1 MGRDRAASDI
11 MRAVAKKA
19 KPERPPAPL
28 LLLLLLAG
36 FLVLAAIPDDRASV
50 RVAGM
55 SVLWWYGGLVAPVLA
70 VVIATLG
77 ARTPRDKPGRP
88 PDLRPPPR

>member
-1 MGRDRAASDI
+1 

-19 KPERPPAPL
+19 KPERAPAPL

-36 FLVLAAIPDDRASV
+36 FLVLVGIPDDRASV

-70 VVIATLG
+70 VVIAALA
-77 ARTPRDKPGRP
+77 ARAPRGPSGRP
-88 PDLRPPPR
+88 PDLPPPPC